1 MPNLRNTRIFREELL
16 KALGVTADKDV
27 ENEGNFKSAL
37 LDALGVDHVPQDIA
51 NFEKWREKLIDA
63 ADNISE
69 GGGGGDFST
78 AEVTFNLA
86 DGALV
91 NFNVANYQI
100 QGDSGMALGANSVF
114 ASTPNTVNV
123 ILCKGSS
130 MLTFTRIST
139 GYAIKSMSGDIE
151 DVGNNNYIITGDC
164 AITVGA
170 E

>member
-1 MPNLRNTRIFREELL
+1 MSTILEYPYGDGTVLVDASGTAVPN
-16 KALGVTADKDV
+16 K
-27 ENEGNFKSAL
+27 
-37 LDALGVDHVPQDIA
+37 
-51 NFEKWREKLIDA
+51 
-63 ADNISE
+63 SE
-69 GGGGGDFST
+69 GGGGGGESDFST
-78 AEVTFNLA
+78 AELTFNLA

-91 NFNVANYQI
+91 NFNVAHYQI

-114 ASTPNTVNV
+114 ASTPNTINT

-139 GYAIKSMSGDIE
+139 GYAIKSISGDIE